1 MTWTERLR
9 MLARRLVDAR
19 PMTEDE
25 QREAGA
31 GLLGLLESP
40 SLAHPLRDL
49 SDEDVAR
56 LLATANGELRRRSH
70 GAGWLSLEAA
80 ARRLGLAKGSVHHAV
95 TKGRLRARR
104 LLPVATDHPSSVVLL
119 LHPDDVAAYRP
130 RTYPRAR
137 TPEGA

>member
-9 MLARRLVDAR
+9 TLGRRLVDAR

-40 SLAHPLRDL
+40 SLAQPLRDL

-56 LLATANGELRRRSH
+56 LLAAANVELRRRSH
-70 GAGWLSLEAA
+70 GAIGVWAHE
-80 ARRLGLAKGSVHHAV
+80 RAKGVQV
-95 TKGRLRARR
+95 
-104 LLPVATDHPSSVVLL
+104 VAEKVNGETC
-119 LHPDDVAAYRP
+119 
-130 RTYPRAR
+130 
-137 TPEGA
+137 